1 MGLLL
6 NLSLDHQFKSG
17 QNSPGKKKPSKEG
30 EIKKKN
36 LMKSYSGEIAL
47 PGQTDVQ

>member
-1 MGLLL
+1 MGLLI
-6 NLSLDHQFKSG
+6 NLSLDHQFRTKL
-17 QNSPGKKKPSKEG
+17 KK
-30 EIKKKN
+30 EIKKN